1 MSSLYRFPRVGGY
14 NGARMGHVQHYYQIA
29 LPIFEGPM
37 DLLLHLIRENKLDIY
52 DIPIAHIT
60 RQYLET
66 LELMKELNLE
76 VAGEF
81 LVVAATLIQIKS
93 RMLLPP
99 DETGDGEAVD
109 PRKELV
115 ERLLEYERF
124 REATPQLREREELW
138 RQVFS
143 RPGVEDLRE
152 IPAEPVEEDPVL
164 FDVGLFDLLSSFR
177 ALLEK
182 VPAEMVEI
190 TRETLTVKDRIAH
203 ILDTMERRENIRF
216 EDLFSGVLSRRQLI
230 VTFLA
235 LLEVLRLGLLRV
247 YQERHMTAIWV
258 ITARQPLE

>member
-1 MSSLYRFPRVGGY
+1 MV
-14 NGARMGHVQHYYQIA
+14 AAMGHPQHYYQIA

-99 DETGDGEAVD
+99 DEAADGETVD

-124 REATPQLREREELW
+124 REVTPELRDREELW

-143 RPGVEDLRE
+143 RPPFEDERE
-152 IPAEPVEEDPVL
+152 VPAEPAEEDPVL
-164 FDVGLFDLLSSFR
+164 FDVGLFDLLSAFR
-177 ALLEK
+177 SLLEK
-182 VPAEMVEI
+182 APAEMVEI
-190 TRETLTVKDRIAH
+190 TRETLTVKDRIGH
-203 ILDTMERRENIRF
+203 ILDKMELRENMRF
-216 EDLFSGVLSRRQLI
+216 EELFAEVFSRRQFI

-247 YQERHMTAIWV
+247 YQERNLASIWV
-258 ITARQPLE
+258 IAARPNHG